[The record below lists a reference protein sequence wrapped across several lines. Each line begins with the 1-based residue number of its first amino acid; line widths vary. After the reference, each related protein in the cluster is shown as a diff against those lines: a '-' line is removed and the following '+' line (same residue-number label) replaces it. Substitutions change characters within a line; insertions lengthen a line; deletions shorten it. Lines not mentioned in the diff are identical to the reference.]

1 MLGFLSFIVV
11 MTLLFGTVGLI
22 VTTIRN
28 ASETISGALRGD
40 ARHSENYVTFR
51 PRAIRQMRPAS
62 PYYAP
67 LRAAA

>member
-1 MLGFLSFIVV
+1 MLGFLSFVVV
-11 MTLLFGTVGLI
+11 MALLFGTVGLI
-22 VTTIRN
+22 VTTIRG
-28 ASETISGALRGD
+28 ASGAIRGALRGD
-40 ARHSENYVTFR
+40 ARDRESFVNFR